1 MKRMTI
7 LGSTGSIGV
16 QALEVFEKLNIR
28 PVCLTTNINIKL
40 LEQQARRFKP
50 DYVAAFDT
58 ASAKMLKLALADT
71 DIAVLS
77 GEEGIC
83 FCARQQADMVLVS
96 IVGIAGLRP
105 TIAAIDA
112 KNRIAL
118 ANKET
123 LVCAGEIVI
132 SLAKQN
138 GVDIIPVDS
147 EHSAI
152 FQCIANNPPKSVKSI
167 LLTASGGPFF
177 GRTKTQLEQ
186 VTAAQA
192 LRHPNWDMGGK
203 ITIDSATLMNKGL
216 EFIEAMHLFS
226 LPPDRIKVV
235 VHKQSII
242 HSAVEFIDN
251 SVVAQMGVPDMRLPI
266 SYAITYPTR
275 THCLAPP
282 LDLLAYGSLTFE
294 KPDLDT
300 FPCLK
305 LAQNAALEGMGAC
318 TALNASN
325 EIAVSL
331 FLQGR
336 VKFPEI
342 AEIVENALS
351 LAPQL
356 TQPTIE
362 QIFDLDLQVRSTIL
376 DNLVCQTK

>member
-16 QALEVFEKLNIR
+16 QALEVFEKLSIR
-28 PVCLTTNINIKL
+28 PVCLTTNINVKL
-40 LEQQARRFKP
+40 LENQARRFKP
-50 DYVAAFDT
+50 DYVAAFDL
-58 ASAKMLKLALADT
+58 AAAKALKLALADT
-71 DIAVLS
+71 DITVLS
-77 GEEGIC
+77 GQEGIC
-83 FCARQQADMVLVS
+83 FCAQQPADMVLVS

-105 TIAAIDA
+105 TIAAINA
-112 KNRIAL
+112 KNNIAL
-118 ANKET
+118 ANKEA
-123 LVCAGEIVI
+123 LVCAGEIVM
-132 SLAKQN
+132 SLAKEN
-138 GVDIIPVDS
+138 RVNIIPVDS

-152 FQCIANNPPKSVKSI
+152 FQCIANNPLQSVKSI
-167 LLTASGGPFF
+167 ILTASGGPFF

-226 LPPDRIKVV
+226 LPPNRIKVV

-275 THCLAPP
+275 TPCLAPP

-342 AEIVENALS
+342 ARIVENALS